1 VSPATADRLL
11 KETRRTSGRG
21 VGATRS
27 GILLKHQIP
36 VRTFADWDDLKP
48 GFLEADLVAHCGTST
63 GGAYLSTLTLTDVA
77 TTWTECLA
85 LLSQD
90 QNELMRALKHARR
103 LLPFQLLGIDTDN
116 GCEFIN
122 GAQCASWIRGAASGG
137 GDSTP
142 WTAWSKSS
150 LSGDEND
157 RLKPEQRH
165 RI

>member
-1 VSPATADRLL
+1 LIDCSKKHVAQAA
-11 KETRRTSGRG
+11 G
-21 VGATRS
+21 VLGATRS
-27 GILLKHQIP
+27 GSLLKHQIP

-85 LLSQD
+85 LLSHD
-90 QNELMRALKHARR
+90 QNEVMRALKHAQR

-122 GAQCASWIRGAASGG
+122 
-137 GDSTP
+137 
-142 WTAWSKSS
+142 KEL
-150 LSGDEND
+150 LSFCREEKLTFAEAD
-157 RLKPEQRH
+157 LKRTERRQGYQEV
-165 RI
+165 